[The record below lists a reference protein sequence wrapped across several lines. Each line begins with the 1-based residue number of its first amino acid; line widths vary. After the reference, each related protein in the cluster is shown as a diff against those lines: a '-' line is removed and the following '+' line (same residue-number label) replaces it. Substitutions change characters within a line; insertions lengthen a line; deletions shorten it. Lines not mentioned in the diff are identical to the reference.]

1 MEEDKEDSTQVE
13 EVVEEE
19 KIVYDEEL
27 AADEDLT
34 QEHTW
39 RKWKVKVMNQVK
51 AAAKL
56 KRTRLRELLSTLLTI
71 DKMLDEHKEKA
82 LLKSAEDFFS
92 MMFKITYYDDPDFS
106 ISNLASD

>member
-1 MEEDKEDSTQVE
+1 M
-13 EVVEEE
+13 
-19 KIVYDEEL
+19 

-34 QEHTW
+34 QEDTW
-39 RKWKVKVMNQVK
+39 RKWKVIVMNQVK
-51 AAAKL
+51 AASKL
-56 KRTRLRELLSTLLTI
+56 KKKCLRELLSSLLTI

-106 ISNLASD
+106 ICNLTSD

>member
-1 MEEDKEDSTQVE
+1 MAALQSPSPAAQDQQNDSAQAVEEDKEDSTQVE

-19 KIVYDEEL
+19 KIVYDEEV
-27 AADEDLT
+27 AADEDLS

-82 LLKSAEDFFS
+82 LL
-92 MMFKITYYDDPDFS
+92 
-106 ISNLASD
+106 